1 MSRFGGWFRA
11 AAPKAS
17 SSPAASQVDLVAQE
31 IAAIED
37 AMASASLIM
46 NDDIDGAQEKLR
58 TGDSTFHHLGQ
69 SLCVFMKSVLGFEK
83 SIMVEASNKLYDCE
97 NMAWSDIKKAQKEAG
112 TATPAPGRVYPPGSE
127 YALIHAEAQL
137 MSAVVAVLHE
147 SLTEGIRGFYKLR
160 KAFTTLDGL
169 MQAEDA
175 YLKSRNLQ
183 VNASKVSISSSSE
196 KKSDRLA
203 EEDAD
208 DTDLEFVDANESRQ
222 QGTNTPLTY
231 EGHLSKGSEAA
242 AEEKLAGL
250 SLNGDAK
257 SAQPSGFSSAPDSD
271 VFTHPVDIFIHSG
284 TNMCFGILLLIIS
297 MVPPAFSRLL
307 SIVGFRGDRERGV
320 HMLWRS
326 TEFNNINGGVAG
338 LMLFAYYNGLLG
350 FSDILP
356 NDEDIVERGAIVGY
370 PKERC
375 AALLAKMRTLFPDS
389 GLWRL
394 EEARTL
400 GNHKDLRGAIHV
412 LRTNAASKMRQV
424 TALNS
429 FELSLASMY
438 VQDYPQMRDSFL
450 RCLELNDWSHAL
462 YYYLAGCAELENYR
476 NAFHATTAT
485 TEEGKGKGGERDE
498 SAVRTHKKRA
508 EELFRKAPSV
518 VGKKKLLARPMPF
531 ELFVARKL
539 SKWEERAKALGVDLA
554 DAAGVSPAQ
563 EMTYLWNGTKKMT
576 GADLEGS
583 RAALSWDRLTAPTE
597 KARLAIRAEKDEEAV
612 RDVCMAAVLRNLGRY
627 DEARAILGGL
637 MAVDRYVH
645 VLRIPFSPSHFFFFS
660 FTLELESYGWLVSW
674 LTRSFPMH
682 AGPSSRAPPETI
694 TRPPPRT
701 TRWRSWRGSMS
712 RNPSCRLTRPRGH
725 PLPRPRRIAVV
736 VAVRARL

>member
-1 MSRFGGWFRA
+1 
-11 AAPKAS
+11 
-17 SSPAASQVDLVAQE
+17 
-31 IAAIED
+31 
-37 AMASASLIM
+37 
-46 NDDIDGAQEKLR
+46 
-58 TGDSTFHHLGQ
+58 
-69 SLCVFMKSVLGFEK
+69 
-83 SIMVEASNKLYDCE
+83 
-97 NMAWSDIKKAQKEAG
+97 
-112 TATPAPGRVYPPGSE
+112 
-127 YALIHAEAQL
+127 
-137 MSAVVAVLHE
+137 
-147 SLTEGIRGFYKLR
+147 
-160 KAFTTLDGL
+160 
-169 MQAEDA
+169 
-175 YLKSRNLQ
+175 
-183 VNASKVSISSSSE
+183 
-196 KKSDRLA
+196 
-203 EEDAD
+203 
-208 DTDLEFVDANESRQ
+208 
-222 QGTNTPLTY
+222 
-231 EGHLSKGSEAA
+231 
-242 AEEKLAGL
+242 
-250 SLNGDAK
+250 
-257 SAQPSGFSSAPDSD
+257 
-271 VFTHPVDIFIHSG
+271 
-284 TNMCFGILLLIIS
+284 
-297 MVPPAFSRLL
+297 
-307 SIVGFRGDRERGV
+307 
-320 HMLWRS
+320 MLWRS